1 MSRMLNLSTCLMLRT
16 VESTALTRCDGVP
29 QVTTQNVA
37 CGVEGTSCS
46 RKLEITYAGV
56 TIKLI
61 RGLGIQV
68 GNKTYP
74 DDVYLD
80 VAGIISIYP
89 TTLYTVVVFDGVTI
103 YWSGGERGERGV
115 CVCV

>member
-1 MSRMLNLSTCLMLRT
+1 M
-16 VESTALTRCDGVP
+16 P

-103 YWSGGERGERGV
+103 YWSGGEREKGRTVKERERDRERERPRARG
-115 CVCV
+115 

>member
-1 MSRMLNLSTCLMLRT
+1 MLYFPYL
-16 VESTALTRCDGVP
+16 
-29 QVTTQNVA
+29 QITTQNVP

-68 GNKTYP
+68 GDKTYS
-74 DDVYLD
+74 DDAYVNI
-80 VAGIISIYP
+80 AGVISIYP
-89 TTLYTVVVFDGVTI
+89 TTLYTVVSFDGVTV
-103 YWSGGERGERGV
+103 YWSGGKYF
-115 CVCV
+115 

>member
-46 RKLEITYAGV
+46 RKLEITYAGRDHQADPW
-56 TIKLI
+56 T
-61 RGLGIQV
+61 GD
-68 GNKTYP
+68 T
-74 DDVYLD
+74 
-80 VAGIISIYP
+80 
-89 TTLYTVVVFDGVTI
+89 
-103 YWSGGERGERGV
+103 GGQQDLPR
-115 CVCV
+115 